1 MTQVI
6 KDVVQWLQQWFYT
19 EDEIDE
25 MLADL
30 PSGGGI
36 SSIELIPYS
45 TNPNG
50 VICYN
55 GGVSPTPTPVQ
66 VVDSV
71 SLSSD
76 VSILSAYDS
85 DTATLTATVLDEDN
99 QAIPNVSVE
108 FFKDNTSLGSVNTN
122 NNGIA
127 TKTYSADGSGDV
139 SITAECESVTS
150 TSVSIEDCIYYN
162 PTESSVTRSGTTI
175 YGYWNADRFSN
186 LPSKYYVE
194 FEMESSTAPSTNS
207 EQRIYWC
214 PTSQWGNTGSQPSN
228 ALLVGYCYSSSSMK
242 IEYGKRLNGTT
253 SSTTNI
259 SASANNWD
267 TIKIEKVNTSGRCDF
282 YVNGTYRDYYTFTN
296 MDSYSE
302 FAITYIM
309 WSNTT
314 FSIRNIKIKKVD

>member
-6 KDVVQWLQQWFYT
+6 KDLVQWLQQWFYT
-19 EDEIDE
+19 EDEIDA
-25 MLADL
+25 MLSDL

-36 SSIELIPYS
+36 TSITLVPYS
-45 TNPNG
+45 ENQNG

-55 GGVSPTPTPVQ
+55 SGDTPTPTPVQ

-71 SLSSD
+71 SLSSN

-99 QAIPNVSVE
+99 QAISNVSVE
-108 FFKDNTSLGSVNTN
+108 FFKGQSSLGTSTTN
-122 NNGIA
+122 ANGIA
-127 TKTYSADGSGDV
+127 TKTYSADGSGDL

-150 TSVSIEDCIYYN
+150 NTVNVEDCIYYN
-162 PTESSVTRSGTTI
+162 PTETNVTRDGTSI
-175 YGYWNADRFSN
+175 WGYWNSGRFSN
-186 LPSKYYVE
+186 LPSKYFVE
-194 FEMESSTAPSTNS
+194 FDMKSSTAPSSNS
-207 EQRIYWC
+207 EQRIFWC
-214 PTSQWGNTGSQPSN
+214 PTSQWANSGSQPSN
-228 ALLVGYCYSSSSMK
+228 SLIVGYAYKSGMK
-242 IEYGKRLNGTT
+242 IEFGKRLSGTT
-253 SSTTNI
+253 SSTINI
-259 SASANNWD
+259 SASVNNWD

-282 YVNGTYRDYYTFTN
+282 YINGTYRDYYTFTN

-314 FSIRNIKIKKVD
+314 FSIRNIKIKKVN

>member
-30 PSGGGI
+30 PTGGGI
-36 SSIELIPYS
+36 SSITLVPYS
-45 TNPNG
+45 ENPNG

-108 FFKDNTSLGSVNTN
+108 FFKGSTSLGSANTN

-127 TKTYSADGSGDV
+127 TKSYSADGSGDL

-150 TSVSIEDCIYYN
+150 SSISIEDCIYWN
-162 PTESSVTRSGTTI
+162 SDETSVTRNGTTI
-175 YGYWNADRFSN
+175 YGYWNADKFSN
-186 LPSKYYVE
+186 LPSKYFVE
-194 FEMESSTAPSTNS
+194 FDMKTTSAPSSNA
-207 EQRIYWC
+207 EQRIFWC
-214 PTSQWGNTGSQPSN
+214 PTSQWAGTGSQPSN
-228 ALLVGYCYSSSSMK
+228 AVFVGYAYASGMK
-242 IEYGKRLNGTT
+242 FNYGKRLNGQT
-253 SSTTNI
+253 SSLQNI
-259 SASANNWD
+259 SATANNWD
-267 TIKIEKVNTSGRCDF
+267 TVKIQKVDSARCDF
-282 YVNGTYRDYYTFTN
+282 YFNGTYRDYYSFTN
-296 MDSYSE
+296 MESYSE
-302 FAITYIM
+302 FALTYIM

-314 FSIRNIKIKKVD
+314 FSMRNIKIKKVD